1 MELALKK
8 TAAHARSGGE
18 GFNADLFT
26 VVRTDVEVTSFHL
39 SPDVEVDDGIL

>member
-1 MELALKK
+1 VELALEK

-26 VVRTDVEVTSFHL
+26 VVARMFN
-39 SPDVEVDDGIL
+39 

>member
-1 MELALKK
+1 VELALKK

-26 VVRTDVEVTSFHL
+26 VVRADVQLTSFRL